1 MRATAIHPGY
11 RPAMQRQLR
20 RLAAVCGADSDDVTL
35 DANEVCEHVT
45 IGELGG
51 SGVIAV
57 PSQL

>member
-1 MRATAIHPGY
+1 
-11 RPAMQRQLR
+11 MQQLR
-20 RLAAVCGADSDDVTL
+20 RLGAVCGADSDDVTL